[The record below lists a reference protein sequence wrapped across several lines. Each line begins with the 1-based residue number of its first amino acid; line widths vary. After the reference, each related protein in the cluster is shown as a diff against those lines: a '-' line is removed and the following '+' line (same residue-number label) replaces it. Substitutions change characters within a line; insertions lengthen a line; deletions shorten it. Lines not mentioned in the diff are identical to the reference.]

1 MNVLKS
7 PRLER
12 LEKILAVIKPL
23 EGRKT
28 YKAYANALEKAGIR
42 AWYYDSMVG
51 NKAFTV
57 DVDGNHNSRETFYID
72 RPEELVPQVE
82 SYADAERRYL
92 TEQSNPAY
100 HLDTIIRYIDSRV
113 LRQFASDTKETESD
127 IVREAREKAL
137 EAVLKALREIRVGG
151 E

>member
-42 AWYYDSMVG
+42 AWYYDCMAG

-57 DVDGNHNSRETFYID
+57 DVDGNRETFYID

-82 SYADAERRYL
+82 SYANAERRYL
-92 TEQSNPAY
+92 TEHSNPAY
-100 HLDTIIRYIDSRV
+100 HLNTIIRYIDSRV
-113 LRQFASDTKETESD
+113 LRQFANDTKETESD

-137 EAVLKALREIRVGG
+137 EAVLKALREIRVG
-151 E
+151 